1 MPTPTTRRSRRPRP
15 AAPTPFRSLTRT
27 ARTGGDDAQ
36 MRLGAGEAYVRVSVE
51 AERLGLASSAMTQA
65 VDRAHTP
72 AAALSR
78 AHSAGPAGRMTT
90 GHGGHKSAPA
100 GGPGRSSPD
109 HGDWRVGVSGDV
121 SADRAQ

>member
-65 VDRAHTP
+65 VDAPTP
-72 AAALSR
+72 RRPLS
-78 AHSAGPAGRMTT
+78 AVLTVQDQPAG
-90 GHGGHKSAPA
+90 
-100 GGPGRSSPD
+100 
-109 HGDWRVGVSGDV
+109 
-121 SADRAQ
+121 